1 MTAQFVLSFDFEDWH
16 QIVRRRLGDEDWR
29 DGDTAFARHVALTL
43 DLLDELGV
51 TATFFV
57 AGVTAERH
65 PGALREVAARGH
77 EIGCHGHDH
86 RHLYRFTPDEF
97 REDVRRCL
105 EVIATIC
112 EVEPLGYRA
121 PWFSINRTTSWAFGI
136 LRELGFRYDSSLFDS
151 PRLRNRIRPVPTHP
165 FRVED
170 ELWEFPIAVARRGR
184 LVLPLGGGT
193 YWRLLPAAGLR
204 RGLDSVAEQST
215 LPVLYFHP
223 YELAPETLEV
233 VLPAGAGRLAR
244 LQETRRRVHKNV
256 RRHLIEARIRE
267 MASRFRLVPFCDVLP
282 PTQDDRDPTLL
293 RPARASV

>member
-1 MTAQFVLSFDFEDWH
+1 M
-16 QIVRRRLGDEDWR
+16 
-29 DGDTAFARHVALTL
+29 
-43 DLLDELGV
+43 
-51 TATFFV
+51 
-57 AGVTAERH
+57 
-65 PGALREVAARGH
+65 AARGH

-86 RHLYRFTPDEF
+86 RHLYRLTPDEF

-193 YWRLLPAAGLR
+193 YWRLLPAAALR

-233 VLPAGAGRLAR
+233 VLPAGAGPTRAAAGNAKTR
-244 LQETRRRVHKNV
+244 PQER
-256 RRHLIEARIRE
+256 
-267 MASRFRLVPFCDVLP
+267 P
-282 PTQDDRDPTLL
+282 PSPDRGADPGTGVAV
-293 RPARASV
+293 PARALLRRAPTNPG